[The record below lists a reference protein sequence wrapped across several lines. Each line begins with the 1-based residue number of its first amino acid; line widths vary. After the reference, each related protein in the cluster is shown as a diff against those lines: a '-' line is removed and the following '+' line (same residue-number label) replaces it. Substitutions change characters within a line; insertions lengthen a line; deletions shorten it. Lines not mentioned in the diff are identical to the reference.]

1 MELRG
6 GCLLNSEDST
16 SVKTSSQP
24 AQSQENLSVFTTQQ
38 WEICKERNEQGI
50 AIAHGENGLKL
61 LAASADRR
69 GGCSIN
75 AGAES
80 LDHSEPNSEEA
91 SPGELIL
98 LLAPKQRQA
107 LIEHHRGFAAE
118 QTHEAIPYLLEESTT
133 IMEPSAASSQ
143 TSLTIHSSTMILR
156 DGPLVS
162 DLGVTEMPGNHTAGR
177 DSSPW
182 SLAQKSES
190 DQTKPHP
197 SSGQSV
203 DVLPTFTSQRLQ
215 ELPTTM
221 GNTRNINTVNPVKQR
236 YGAILYELHLT
247 LSVNPNTY

>member
-1 MELRG
+1 MELRD
-6 GCLLNSEDST
+6 GCLLNSEYST
-16 SVKTSSQP
+16 SVKTSTQP

-61 LAASADRR
+61 STAS
-69 GGCSIN
+69 
-75 AGAES
+75 AES

-91 SPGELIL
+91 SPGEFIL

-107 LIEHHRGFAAE
+107 LIEPHRGFAAE
-118 QTHEAIPYLLEESTT
+118 QTHEATPYLLEGGTT
-133 IMEPSAASSQ
+133 IMEPSGASSQ
-143 TSLTIHSSTMILR
+143 TSLIHSLIMILR

-162 DLGVTEMPGNHTAGR
+162 DLGVTETPGNHTAGG

-190 DQTKPHP
+190 DQTNLHP

-203 DVLPTFTSQRLQ
+203 NILPTFISQRPQ

-221 GNTRNINTVNPVKQR
+221 VNTRNIDTSNPVKQR
-236 YGAILYELHLT
+236 YGAILYKLHLT